1 MALVSMT
8 RLMRVSGVMSR
19 RNEPND
25 WRVPLALLLAT
36 ISISFAAIFFVKTK
50 PTDPFVSAGLRL
62 TMAAAVMFP
71 LSLKHFKRLRPS
83 EFASCALAGVCYA
96 VHFGA
101 WVWSLMLTSVAA
113 STTLVTATPLVLA
126 LVGWLSGKD
135 RPSRRLWLA
144 LSIAVCGISCI
155 SMADPGSAESPF
167 VGNALAFL
175 GALGMVGY
183 LLIGRGLTHLHPWV
197 ILSVASFVGGSTLLV
212 AAALLGIPLIP
223 PTSDAFFW
231 IVMATLIPQL
241 IGHTALTY
249 ALRFASP
256 TAVSMATVAEPAGAA
271 LLAWVIL
278 SEQLSLTVALGC
290 LLTMGAVTLS
300 SSGASAKQ

>member
-1 MALVSMT
+1 
-8 RLMRVSGVMSR
+8 
-19 RNEPND
+19 
-25 WRVPLALLLAT
+25 
-36 ISISFAAIFFVKTK
+36 
-50 PTDPFVSAGLRL
+50 
-62 TMAAAVMFP
+62 MFP
-71 LSLKHFKRLRPS
+71 LSVRHFKRLKS
-83 EFASCALAGVCYA
+83 HEMWTCTLAGFCYA
-96 VHFGA
+96 IHFGA

-126 LVGWLSGKD
+126 LAGWVSGKD

-144 LSIAVCGISCI
+144 LCIAVCGISCI
-155 SMADPGSAESPF
+155 SLADPGSAESPL
-167 VGNALAFL
+167 VGNSLAFL

-183 LLIGRGLTHLHPWV
+183 LLIGRKLTHLHPWV
-197 ILSVASFVGGSTLLV
+197 LLSIASFVGGSTLLV
-212 AAALLGIPLIP
+212 AAALLGIPLAP

-278 SEQLSLTVALGC
+278 SEQLSLIVAIGC
-290 LLTMGAVTLS
+290 LLTMGAVALS
-300 SSGASAKQ
+300 SASPSQKQ